1 MKREHRKLNDIRKI
15 MHEKTRISTKRNS
28 KKEQSVI
35 LELKNTI
42 TTMKNAL
49 GKFNCKL
56 DKAEEGM
63 CELEISHL
71 KLSSQG
77 NKKKKQW
84 RKELPKGLKR
94 YHQVEQYM
102 HYGSPRRRE
111 K

>member
-1 MKREHRKLNDIRKI
+1 

-77 NKKKKQW
+77 NKKKKQ
-84 RKELPKGLKR
+84 
-94 YHQVEQYM
+94 
-102 HYGSPRRRE
+102 
-111 K
+111 